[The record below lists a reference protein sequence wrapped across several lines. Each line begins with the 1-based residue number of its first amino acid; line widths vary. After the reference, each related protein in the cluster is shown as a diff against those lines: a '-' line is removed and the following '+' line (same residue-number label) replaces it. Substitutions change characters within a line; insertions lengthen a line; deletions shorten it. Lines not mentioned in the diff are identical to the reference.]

1 MMIGE
6 GESWG
11 IFGWIWVC
19 TDVRDV
25 GTKGSV
31 EGPSAGP
38 IFVIRP
44 LPWQVRLH
52 GRSKKYLNKKITIF
66 GSEGRQHGVYFCPGS
81 PLRCVVCVLCPFLL
95 FCLLFSLAPNCKQSD
110 MDSGQLQPHRNLVAK
125 GINLFQLI
133 SSI

>member
-31 EGPSAGP
+31 EEMSPGP

-52 GRSKKYLNKKITIF
+52 GRSKNLNKKTKSSGF
-66 GSEGRQHGVYFCPGS
+66 KGRQHGVFFGPGS
-81 PLRCVVCVLCPFLL
+81 PLRCVVCALCVSLPFVLCFI
-95 FCLLFSLAPNCKQSD
+95 FRSTACAFEHGFSTSTTAYLT
-110 MDSGQLQPHRNLVAK
+110 AK
-125 GINLFQLI
+125 GII
-133 SSI
+133 

>member
-1 MMIGE
+1 MVIGE

-31 EGPSAGP
+31 EEMSPGP

-52 GRSKKYLNKKITIF
+52 GRVSPPVC
-66 GSEGRQHGVYFCPGS
+66 GVCS
-81 PLRCVVCVLCPFLL
+81 VCVPS
-95 FCLLFSLAPNCKQSD
+95 FCAVFFFSLYCLRIRTRIQHINDGIS
-110 MDSGQLQPHRNLVAK
+110 HRQRYYLTAY
-125 GINLFQLI
+125 FH
-133 SSI
+133 